1 MRERIIGDLSSQ
13 IDSSIVEDLM
23 TAYGDLLA
31 KHRSGDL
38 EGALTKAGRF
48 VEHTLRAIEFIRT
61 SKVPPKIKSVQ
72 KTIQIIE
79 NQTSLSEPLRIL
91 IPRVVYGM
99 MYTLRSKRDAVHVSE
114 IDPKQID
121 VALAVAAASWAI
133 AEFLHLYHTSE
144 EETVVSAMAVL
155 SRTAVPLIEAIEGEI
170 FVGQKVP
177 ATMEMLLL
185 LGQANPPGLTRK
197 ELGFAAKCSQP
208 SVSNAL
214 IALEKDRRVHL
225 VKDNNYFITSSGEQL
240 LAALIASHF

>member
-1 MRERIIGDLSSQ
+1 
-13 IDSSIVEDLM
+13 
-23 TAYGDLLA
+23 
-31 KHRSGDL
+31 
-38 EGALTKAGRF
+38 
-48 VEHTLRAIEFIRT
+48 
-61 SKVPPKIKSVQ
+61 
-72 KTIQIIE
+72 
-79 NQTSLSEPLRIL
+79 
-91 IPRVVYGM
+91 
-99 MYTLRSKRDAVHVSE
+99 
-114 IDPKQID
+114 
-121 VALAVAAASWAI
+121 
-133 AEFLHLYHTSE
+133 
-144 EETVVSAMAVL
+144 MAVL

-240 LAALIASHF
+240 LAALIASHS